1 MTDQEV
7 KTTEEV
13 VENTEATTEATE
25 EVKEEATNE
34 TAEET
39 KEVEVPAEFK
49 DIVEKIENL
58 SVIELHQ
65 LVKIFEEK
73 FGVSAAAV
81 AAAPAGGAGADGGA
95 EQTEFDVELTDV
107 GGSKIGVIKALKG
120 ALGLGLGDAKTM
132 AESAPV
138 VVKAGVSKEDAEALK
153 AELEAAGASVALK

>member
-13 VENTEATTEATE
+13 VENTEAVETPATE
-25 EVKEEATNE
+25 EVK
-34 TAEET
+34 EET

-49 DIVEKIENL
+49 EIVEKIENL
-58 SVIELHQ
+58 SVMELHQ

-81 AAAPAGGAGADGGA
+81 AAGPAAGGDAGAA

-132 AESAPV
+132 AESAPT

-153 AELEAAGASVALK
+153 AELEGAGASVTLK

>member
-13 VENTEATTEATE
+13 VENTEANTEATE
-25 EVKEEATNE
+25 TV
-34 TAEET
+34 EET

-81 AAAPAGGAGADGGA
+81 AAGPAAGGDAGAGA
-95 EQTEFDVELTDV
+95 EQTEFDVELTEI
-107 GGSKIGVIKALKG
+107 GGSKIGVIKAVKT

-132 AESAPV
+132 VEGAPV
-138 VVKAGVSKEDAEALK
+138 VLKAGVSKDDAEALK
-153 AELEAAGASVALK
+153 AEIEAAGATVTLK

>member
-1 MTDQEV
+1 MTED
-7 KTTEEV
+7 KTTNEV
-13 VENTEATTEATE
+13 VENTEATTENT
-25 EVKEEATNE
+25 T
-34 TAEET
+34 TEET

-81 AAAPAGGAGADGGA
+81 AAAPAAGAADAGA
-95 EQTEFDVELTDV
+95 EQTEFDVELADV
-107 GGSKIGVIKALKG
+107 GGSKIGVIKALKT

-132 AESAPV
+132 AESAPT
-138 VVKAGVSKEDAEALK
+138 VVKSKVSKEDAEALK
-153 AELEAAGASVALK
+153 AELEAAGATVNLK